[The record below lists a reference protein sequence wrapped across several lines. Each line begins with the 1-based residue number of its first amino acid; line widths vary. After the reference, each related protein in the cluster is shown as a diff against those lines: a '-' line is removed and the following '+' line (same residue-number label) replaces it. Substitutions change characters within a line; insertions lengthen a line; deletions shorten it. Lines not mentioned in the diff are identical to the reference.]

1 MTMQGAQPGQRRA
14 LLLVNRRARR
24 GEQWAQ
30 HAQLK
35 LQSAGFSLIT
45 PHEEEHRSYSELI
58 IAHQHEVDMVIV
70 GGGDGTLN
78 ARSLVVFTPTEV

>member
-35 LQSAGFSLIT
+35 LQSAGFTLLT
-45 PHEEEHRSYSELI
+45 PHEGDERSYSELI

-78 ARSLVVFTPTEV
+78 ARALEVFAPGKV